1 MSRVTKG
8 IRKARGTHSF
18 RIRRKERGDG
28 WARAGSR
35 IRQGAQGGSRA
46 FRPEH
51 QGDHRRSEAP
61 ASGARQQAGR
71 VGEDRDGARSQEGRV
86 GFGPSRG
93 CRNLHV
99 RFPHNPFPRRGL
111 HTGCLPLT
119 VGLGSDRQWY
129 TAAGRWDT
137 RRGRRRHTEE
147 AGSHAPPD
155 DPYPSAEHQLDKG
168 AVEVMSEIPE
178 RIEREMFEI
187 RSRMAPD
194 VRDLKKHAEPQVIVK
209 RTSTK
214 VKERVRDAVIRFGKS
229 LKESASRQ
237 AKMVGEAGRNRNPAP
252 LTDAVKSDPRPL
264 ILLAISLA
272 VTLMA
277 VRKISNGR
285 EE

>member
-1 MSRVTKG
+1 MVTKSE
-8 IRKARGTHSF
+8 REARTRSS
-18 RIRRKERGDG
+18 RIRGKERGDG

-35 IRQGAQGGSRA
+35 IWQGAQGGSRA

-51 QGDHRRSEAP
+51 QGDHRCPAAP
-61 ASGARQQAGR
+61 ASGARQQADR
-71 VGEDRDGARSQEGRV
+71 VGEDGDNPHSQEGRV
-86 GFGPSRG
+86 GLGPSRG
-93 CRNLHV
+93 RRRLHV
-99 RFPHNPFPRRGL
+99 RLPHNPVPYRGL
-111 HTGCLPLT
+111 RTECLPLF
-119 VGLGSDRQWY
+119 VGLGFDRQWY

-137 RRGRRRHTEE
+137 RRSRSKHTEE

-194 VRDLKKHAEPQVIVK
+194 VRDLKKHTEPPVIAK
-209 RTSTK
+209 RVSTRA
-214 VKERVRDAVIRFGKS
+214 KERLKDAAIRFGKS

-237 AKMVGEAGRNRNPAP
+237 AKMIGEAGRKRTPTP

-264 ILLAISLA
+264 ILLALSLA

-277 VRKISNGR
+277 VRRISNGR